1 MYAPVRR
8 HVDKFG
14 LDNTPYPKKKKT
26 VFSVQY
32 TAFEGFVI
40 VIKMSLHLK
49 IVSSREWDKLQ
60 AMLGTN
66 YTCTL
71 RGKNNEWIKVSATKI
86 AVFNNYLIKEIIY
99 FQSQFENT
107 WTIYN
112 LKMFVALSTI

>member
-1 MYAPVRR
+1 M
-8 HVDKFG
+8 
-14 LDNTPYPKKKKT
+14 
-26 VFSVQY
+26 QY

-60 AMLGTN
+60 AMQGTN
-66 YTCTL
+66 YTL

-86 AVFNNYLIKEIIY
+86 AVFNDYLIKEIIY

-107 WTIYN
+107 WTI
-112 LKMFVALSTI
+112 I